1 MENFN
6 FFATTPRGVEPVLAD
21 ELQKMA
27 ITVSAIE
34 KGGVRFSGDMATCYK
49 ANLWLRTANRIL
61 QPLAEFFCET
71 PQHLYDGVRT
81 IDWRRFV
88 TPEMTI
94 AVDCK
99 LRDSGITHSGYAA
112 LKTKDA
118 IVDCIRD
125 HCGSRPSVDTLD
137 PDLRINVHILRNNC
151 TISLDTSGISLD
163 KRGYRLDTGEAP
175 LRETLA
181 AALLELSGWDGSVPL
196 VDPMCGAGTIVIE
209 AALKACRRAPGL
221 IRNQFGFQRWPDFD
235 GTLWRQ
241 LVAAAEEQAL
251 EAPPAP
257 ILGYDISARAIE
269 NAGKNGRRAG
279 VGNMVSFAKANIS
292 DLVPP
297 GPPGIIVFNPPYG
310 ARLDEEEALKPLYK
324 KIGDVLKQRCKGYT
338 AYLFTGNAELSKCIG
353 LKATRRVVLF
363 NGPIE
368 CRLLKY
374 ELY

>member
-1 MENFN
+1 
-6 FFATTPRGVEPVLAD
+6 
-21 ELQKMA
+21 
-27 ITVSAIE
+27 
-34 KGGVRFSGDMATCYK
+34 MATCYR

-71 PQHLYDGVRT
+71 PQHLYDGVRS
-81 IDWRRFV
+81 IDWRRFL

-99 LRDSGITHSGYAA
+99 VRDSGITHSGYAA

-125 HCGSRPSVDTLD
+125 HYGRRPSVDTLD
-137 PDLRINVHILRNNC
+137 PGLRINIHILRNNC
-151 TISLDTSGISLD
+151 TVSLDTSGVSLD

-181 AALLELSGWDGSVPL
+181 AALLELSGWDGTTPL
-196 VDPMCGAGTIVIE
+196 VDPMCGAGTIAIE
-209 AALKACRRAPGL
+209 AALKATRRPPGL

-235 GTLWRQ
+235 SALWRKI
-241 LVAAAEEQAL
+241 VDAAEGQIL
-251 EAPPAP
+251 ETLPAP

-269 NAGKNGRRAG
+269 NAKKNGRRAG
-279 VGNMVSFAKANIS
+279 VGNMVAFAKGNIS
-292 DLVPP
+292 DLTPP

-310 ARLDEEEALKPLYK
+310 ARLDEEESLKPLYK

-338 AYLFTGNAELSKCIG
+338 AYLFTGNAELGKSSASSHQARCS
-353 LKATRRVVLF
+353 V
-363 NGPIE
+363 
-368 CRLLKY
+368 
-374 ELY
+374 